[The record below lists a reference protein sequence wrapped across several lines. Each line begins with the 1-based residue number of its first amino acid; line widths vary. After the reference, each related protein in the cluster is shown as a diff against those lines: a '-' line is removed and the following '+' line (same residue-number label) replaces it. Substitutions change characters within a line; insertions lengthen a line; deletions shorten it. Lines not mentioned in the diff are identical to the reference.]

1 MMNRKTIWAL
11 MALLCILALNACK
24 ESIDESSRY
33 VYKERTIA
41 DYLTTHEQFTD
52 YVEIMKETP
61 LSDYSSTSV
70 YQRLT
75 AYGYFTCFAPTNDA
89 ISIYMDSLTQKGLIE
104 QPCWDS
110 IPEGELKD
118 SLRRVIVLSSILD
131 GTETK
136 TIYHSWDLPRENEE
150 FLTPTMSDRKLS
162 VHYSRLSH
170 DSIYIDRVCPISLK
184 NRDIETQNG
193 LIHEMGYVINPSD
206 ETLGSLMFRWRND
219 PSSGYSV
226 MGKLLTAC
234 NLIDTLRRTRDE
246 VYEVLRVTGVID
258 RVPIMWGEATDT
270 YPTPEHRKLGYT
282 LFAETD
288 QFWADALG
296 KDVADITVEDVA
308 EWLEDQGYYP
318 DAASK
323 GQYTKENNIVNLF
336 VTYHLLPMR
345 IPADRLVIHYN
356 EKGYNYQTSMAPTI
370 PVWAYYTTMGRRR
383 LLELFESRESNG
395 VFLNRFPE
403 LNNAIHGNYHEVSC
417 DEDKKGIYVNTTA
430 DVNVLKLVN
439 GMVYPITEPLV
450 YTENTANCFARMRL
464 RYNVLDFLP
473 EMINNDLRGYKSI
486 GFANDEIHPYFNDVT
501 INSKETRF
509 AYLCGRGS
517 GWPNYQ
523 GDELN
528 IQGIY
533 DVTFRVPPVPRTGT
547 YEIRMGVSTESSW
560 RGICQ
565 VYFGTDPTNPV
576 PSGIPVDMALGG
588 QKRNLNGTIYDG
600 NVGWEPDT
608 DDDDYNAEVD
618 KRMRNNGFMKGPEY
632 FSETPGGGDTG
643 RTLEKATRRIIVR
656 QHMDAGKTYYLRFK
670 SVQDVIWKQL
680 FINYLEWCPKEVYDN
695 PIEPEDIW

>member
-1 MMNRKTIWAL
+1 
-11 MALLCILALNACK
+11 
-24 ESIDESSRY
+24 
-33 VYKERTIA
+33 
-41 DYLTTHEQFTD
+41 
-52 YVEIMKETP
+52 
-61 LSDYSSTSV
+61 
-70 YQRLT
+70 
-75 AYGYFTCFAPTNDA
+75 
-89 ISIYMDSLTQKGLIE
+89 
-104 QPCWDS
+104 
-110 IPEGELKD
+110 
-118 SLRRVIVLSSILD
+118 
-131 GTETK
+131 
-136 TIYHSWDLPRENEE
+136 
-150 FLTPTMSDRKLS
+150 
-162 VHYSRLSH
+162 
-170 DSIYIDRVCPISLK
+170 
-184 NRDIETQNG
+184 
-193 LIHEMGYVINPSD
+193 
-206 ETLGSLMFRWRND
+206 
-219 PSSGYSV
+219 
-226 MGKLLTAC
+226 
-234 NLIDTLRRTRDE
+234 
-246 VYEVLRVTGVID
+246 
-258 RVPIMWGEATDT
+258 
-270 YPTPEHRKLGYT
+270 
-282 LFAETD
+282 
-288 QFWADALG
+288 
-296 KDVADITVEDVA
+296 
-308 EWLEDQGYYP
+308 
-318 DAASK
+318 
-323 GQYTKENNIVNLF
+323 
-336 VTYHLLPMR
+336 
-345 IPADRLVIHYN
+345 
-356 EKGYNYQTSMAPTI
+356 MAPTI

-588 QKRNLNGTIYDG
+588 QKRNLNGTIYES